1 MLLVQVMVE
10 CLRLK
15 IININISK
23 ENTISMNM
31 SQKNEYKLI
40 PLKIAIWLELITK
53 VDINFY
59 ERNSSFCKNFQK

>member
-40 PLKIAIWLELITK
+40 PLKIAI
-53 VDINFY
+53 
-59 ERNSSFCKNFQK
+59 